1 MKNIFIVFFR
11 DVQWFLTRFI
21 LEWFQTKWDGMC
33 AWLMVFRSNHWD
45 RTKWMIT
52 SNVIICSWLFKHY
65 PRLYF
70 ELNEEHFIVFFRVI
84 WWFLKEPG
92 FFIYLFIYCF
102 FLFFFFGW
110 FKPSDLPTSV
120 QRLLPLPW
128 HSVGMHL
135 VPYDFRMSPTI
146 QDRQTN
152 VRLWDSRSSPDSRTE
167 SLFFS
172 TDPFQY
178 VHHCMLSLILH
189 LFLLDS
195 KNRSR

>member
-1 MKNIFIVFFR
+1 MKNIFIVFFQ
-11 DVQWFLTRFI
+11 DV
-21 LEWFQTKWDGMC
+21 
-33 AWLMVFRSNHWD
+33 
-45 RTKWMIT
+45 
-52 SNVIICSWLFKHY
+52 
-65 PRLYF
+65 
-70 ELNEEHFIVFFRVI
+70 

-152 VRLWDSRSSPDSRTE
+152 VRLWDSRSSPDSRTIYYLPPWNWIRT
-167 SLFFS
+167 SAKTTTS
-172 TDPFQY
+172 TSTRNWIRTSAKTAISTSTWTSMYWRADGLIIRKRLATALWRIIRFR
-178 VHHCMLSLILH
+178 MLGQSFWLYII
-189 LFLLDS
+189 
-195 KNRSR
+195 